1 MPDCF
6 KRRMLSFSA
15 SRWVEFLGRALNK
28 LHADRKVRSREIES
42 LLARFGDGARCGD
55 DIPLAVFEGGKK
67 LCGQYTEFLRVD
79 GQRQAEQYAAKNNTH
94 QIVTRCVRP
103 RIRLA

>member
-15 SRWVEFLGRALNK
+15 SRCLEFWGRALHER
-28 LHADRKVRSREIES
+28 HADRKVRSREIES

-55 DIPLAVFEGGKK
+55 DIALAVFEGGKK
-67 LCGQYTEFLRVD
+67 LWPKREPLNVELEAGGFSVVAQDLVLDPSWLVAYQVE
-79 GQRQAEQYAAKNNTH
+79 K
-94 QIVTRCVRP
+94 P
-103 RIRLA
+103 R